1 MSHTI
6 TIQLANK
13 QIHINNC
20 NNFIQQIN
28 EMVERSKKLNN
39 IDLTHLL
46 NETNRLL
53 NIINTKDNYT
63 QQEHM
68 QLLRDLS
75 TLEKNVANS
84 FSFVKNSLKE
94 KFFDD
99 ILKANEFNLLSKIQQ
114 HGILTNEVIEYLN
127 KNNIKVNDENF
138 GKYLPIVEGQSLNED
153 KIKKYIS
160 ESFKYIDDLKM
171 NDELK
176 LILKKDIKS
185 IKDLNQLKDINAI
198 IQSKEREYQDVMFLA
213 KDVTSKLKDQGFQID
228 NKQKK
233 IWQIDEQNN
242 IVLKMSL
249 INNQNNSVQ
258 IIFNSNLQIKY
269 KLGNYVGHACEKT
282 TDKLLKDLETSGYT
296 YSVVNIKRDYEEPK
310 TMQKSIEKE
319 RGK

>member
-1 MSHTI
+1 
-6 TIQLANK
+6 
-13 QIHINNC
+13 
-20 NNFIQQIN
+20 
-28 EMVERSKKLNN
+28 
-39 IDLTHLL
+39 
-46 NETNRLL
+46 
-53 NIINTKDNYT
+53 
-63 QQEHM
+63 
-68 QLLRDLS
+68 
-75 TLEKNVANS
+75 
-84 FSFVKNSLKE
+84 
-94 KFFDD
+94 
-99 ILKANEFNLLSKIQQ
+99 
-114 HGILTNEVIEYLN
+114 
-127 KNNIKVNDENF
+127 
-138 GKYLPIVEGQSLNED
+138 
-153 KIKKYIS
+153 
-160 ESFKYIDDLKM
+160 M

>member
-28 EMVERSKKLNN
+28 EMIERAKKLDN

-53 NIINTKDNYT
+53 NIINTKNEYT

-75 TLEKNVANS
+75 TLEKNVANT

-138 GKYLPIVEGQSLNED
+138 DKYLPIVEEQNLNEE

-171 NDELK
+171 SNELK

-185 IKDLNQLKDINAI
+185 IKDLNQLKDVNAI

-233 IWQIDEQNN
+233 IWQIDDQNN

-282 TDKLLKDLETSGYT
+282 TDKLLKDLETSGYK
-296 YSVVNIKRDYEEPK
+296 YSVLNIKRDYEEPK